1 MSQPDVAAS
10 QQETAQKPK
19 NLRETVSVV
28 SRLAPKQLNDELA
41 LTLRQLQSKGVS
53 LGVSAALVVGGLV
66 FVSLVMI
73 ALVVAAIAGLATVMP
88 LWLSA
93 LIVALV
99 FLVIGGLLAGV
110 GALRAKN
117 TLPEAVAI
125 PKQAMLRVQHDLG
138 VLREGTAFD
147 PATLTAAKPA
157 KESKKASLKQDTVP
171 ASQEPEVKA
180 PKPTEA
186 ELRRRLARRREHL
199 AELRDTFGEQT
210 DVKARVGAA
219 AQRFSAATSRATS
232 NAKEGLDRAQVGLS
246 DTVNDREQ
254 LRATA
259 EKVGPWVVVSL
270 AATAVVVFIRRLF
283 RKAK

>member
-10 QQETAQKPK
+10 QQEAAQKPK

-28 SRLAPKQLNDELA
+28 SRLAPKQLNDELQ

-66 FVSLVMI
+66 FLSLVMI

-93 LIVALV
+93 LVVAVV
-99 FLVIGGLLAGV
+99 FLIIGGLLAGI

-117 TLPEAVAI
+117 TLPEAAAI

-147 PATLTAAKPA
+147 PATLAAPKPAKPA
-157 KESKKASLKQDTVP
+157 KKGEAPVP
-171 ASQEPEVKA
+171 ASQQPQVKA

-199 AELRDTFGEQT
+199 AQLRDTFGEQT
-210 DVKARVGAA
+210 DVKARFGAA

-232 NAKEGLDRAQVGLS
+232 QAKDGLDRAQVGLS

-270 AATAVVVFIRRLF
+270 AATAVVLFVRRLF

>member
-19 NLRETVSVV
+19 NLRETVSVL

-73 ALVVAAIAGLATVMP
+73 ALVVAAIAGLATIMP

-93 LIVALV
+93 LLVALV
-99 FLVIGGLLAGV
+99 FLVIGGLLAGI

-138 VLREGTAFD
+138 VLREGSNFD
-147 PATLTAAKPA
+147 VATLTAAKPA
-157 KESKKASLKQDTVP
+157 KESKKASLKDEPVP
-171 ASQEPEVKA
+171 ASQDPEVKA

-186 ELRRRLARRREHL
+186 ELRRRLNRRREHL
-199 AELRDTFGEQT
+199 AQLRDTFGEQT

-232 NAKEGLDRAQVGLS
+232 NAKDGLDRAQVGLS